1 MSKKPIDNAVSHFS
15 GLQTRVIKV
24 EEWGDD
30 KDPLEIYVTPFTLHE
45 KGDCLPKE
53 MYLMLMPLLTYL

>member
-30 KDPLEIYVTPFTLHE
+30 KYPLKFMLPHLLYMK